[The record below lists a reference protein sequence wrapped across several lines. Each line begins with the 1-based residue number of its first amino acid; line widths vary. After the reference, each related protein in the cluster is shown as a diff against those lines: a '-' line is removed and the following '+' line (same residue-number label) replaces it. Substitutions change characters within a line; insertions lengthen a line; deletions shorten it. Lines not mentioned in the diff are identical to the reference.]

1 MCVNFCQAAGTN
13 QLLDLL
19 SQLGEVVLPHGAALA
34 GLAHARGNLGAVKGL
49 GHAGTLNHR
58 NGGGF
63 NGREAA
69 SAGGALTAAADGGAV
84 ISGAGVDNARIGVLA
99 IGAVHAF
106 LLGWALGVAPVYT
119 ALKNIY
125 TYSNARHGGCA
136 E

>member
-1 MCVNFCQAAGTN
+1 MSVNFRQAAGTN

-19 SQLGEVVLPHGAALA
+19 GQLGEVVLPHGAALA
-34 GLAHARGNLGAVKGL
+34 GLAHAGGNLGAVEGL
-49 GHAGTLNHR
+49 GHARTLNHR

-63 NGREAA
+63 DRGKAA
-69 SAGGALTAAADGGAV
+69 SAGGALTAAANGGAV
-84 ISGAGVDNARIGVLA
+84 IGGAGVDNARIGVLA

-125 TYSNARHGGCA
+125 THSNAIDGG
-136 E
+136 